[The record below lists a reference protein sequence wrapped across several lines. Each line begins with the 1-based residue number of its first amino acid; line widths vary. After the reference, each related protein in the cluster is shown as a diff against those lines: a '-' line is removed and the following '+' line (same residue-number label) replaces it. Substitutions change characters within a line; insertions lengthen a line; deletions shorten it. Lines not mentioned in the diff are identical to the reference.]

1 MIKKVVYAIFGAI
14 IVLALAMFFAAYPF
28 GKNKMAV
35 GEYYLNH
42 GIEQTGAANI
52 VTSVV
57 LDYRGFDTLGEVSVL
72 FGAAAG
78 VAILFFLAKEGRREE
93 RENLTKPNFVVKVGS
108 RIIFPFILLFGT
120 YIFIHGHLTPGGGF
134 QGGSIIASGFLL
146 LYLSY
151 PGTRVKRSGLSVLE
165 GLAGLTFVCLGLYGL
180 LTPESSFLYNFL
192 PKGQLN
198 MLVSAGILPI
208 IYIAIGF
215 KVASEFAGIVDDMM
229 CQVICRGG
237 EK

>member
-1 MIKKVVYAIFGAI
+1 MIRKVVYSIFLAI
-14 IVLALAMFFAAYPF
+14 IVLSLVMFFAAYPF
-28 GKNKMAV
+28 GKNKMTV
-35 GEYYLNH
+35 GEYYLNN
-42 GIEQTGAANI
+42 GVAQTGAANI

-72 FGAAAG
+72 FAAAAG
-78 VAILFFLAKEGRREE
+78 VAILFFMVGDKKKERKNLE
-93 RENLTKPNFVVKVGS
+93 RPNFVVKVGS
-108 RIIFPFILLFGT
+108 RIIFPFILLFGF

-146 LYLSY
+146 LYLAY
-151 PGTRVKRSGLSVLE
+151 PATRVNRKGLSVVE
-165 GLAGLTFVCLGLYGL
+165 GIAGLTFVVLGLIGL
-180 LTPESSFLYNFL
+180 LVPQSSFLFNFL

-198 MLVSAGILPI
+198 TIVSAGILPI
-208 IYIAIGF
+208 IYIAVGF

-229 CQVICRGG
+229 CKVICNGG

>member
-1 MIKKVVYAIFGAI
+1 MIRKIVYAIFGAI

-28 GKNKMAV
+28 GKNKMTI
-35 GEYYLNH
+35 GEYYLHH

-72 FGAAAG
+72 FAAAAG
-78 VAILFFLAKEGRREE
+78 VAILFFLAKGVRREKD
-93 RENLTKPNFVVKVGS
+93 LIQPNFVVKVGS

-151 PGTRVKRSGLSVLE
+151 PGTRVKRGGLSVLE
-165 GLAGLTFVCLGLYGL
+165 GLAGLTFVVLGLYGL
-180 LTPESSFLYNFL
+180 FMPQSSFLYNFL

>member
-1 MIKKVVYAIFGAI
+1 MIRKIVYAIFAAI
-14 IVLALAMFFAAYPF
+14 IVIALVMFFAAYPF
-28 GKNKMAV
+28 GANKMAV
-35 GEYYLNH
+35 GTYYLNH
-42 GIEQTGAANI
+42 GVAQTGAANI

-72 FGAAAG
+72 FAAAAG
-78 VAILFFLAKEGRREE
+78 VAILFFMLGIGKKE
-93 RENLTKPNFVVKVGS
+93 RENLTKPNFVVRVGS

-120 YIFIHGHLTPGGGF
+120 YIFVHGHLTPGGGF

-151 PGTRVKRSGLSVLE
+151 PGTRVNRGGLSIIE
-165 GLAGLTFVCLGLYGL
+165 GLAGLTFVVLGLWGL
-180 LTPESSFLYNFL
+180 FTPTDSFLYNFL
-192 PKGQLN
+192 PKGLFN
-198 MLVSAGILPI
+198 TLVSAGILPI

-229 CQVICRGG
+229 CEVICRGG

>member
-1 MIKKVVYAIFGAI
+1 MIRKIVYSIFLAT
-14 IVLALAMFFAAYPF
+14 IVLSLVMFFAAFPF
-28 GKNKMAV
+28 GQNKMSV

-42 GIEQTGAANI
+42 GVAQTGASNI

-57 LDYRGFDTLGEVSVL
+57 VDYRGFDTLGEVSVL

-78 VAILFFLAKEGRREE
+78 VAILFFVLGENRRKRREQVA
-93 RENLTKPNFVVKVGS
+93 PNFIVRVGS

-134 QGGSIIASGFLL
+134 QGGAIIASGFLL
-146 LYLSY
+146 LYLAY
-151 PGTRVKRSGLSVLE
+151 PGTTVNRSRLSMVE
-165 GLAGLTFVCLGLYGL
+165 GLAGITFIVLGLYGL
-180 LTPESSFLYNFL
+180 LMPESSFLYNFL
-192 PKGQLN
+192 PKGELN
-198 MLVSAGILPI
+198 ALLSSGILPI

-215 KVASEFAGIVDDMM
+215 KVAAEFAGIIDDMM
-229 CQVICRGG
+229 CEVICRGG

>member
-1 MIKKVVYAIFGAI
+1 MIRKIVYSIFLAT
-14 IVLALAMFFAAYPF
+14 IVLALVMFFAAYPF
-28 GKNKMAV
+28 GKNKMTV
-35 GEYYLNH
+35 GEYYLNN
-42 GIEQTGAANI
+42 GVAQTGASNI

-57 LDYRGFDTLGEVSVL
+57 VDYRGFDTLGEVSVL

-78 VAILFFLAKEGRREE
+78 VAILFFVLAENRRE
-93 RENLTKPNFVVKVGS
+93 RKNITSPNFVVKVGS

-146 LYLSY
+146 LYLAY
-151 PGTRVKRSGLSVLE
+151 PGTRVSRKKLSAVE
-165 GLAGLTFVCLGLYGL
+165 GLAGLTFVLLGLYGL
-180 LTPESSFLYNFL
+180 MLPESSFLFNFL

-198 MLVSAGILPI
+198 ALLSAGILPI

-215 KVASEFAGIVDDMM
+215 KVAAEFAGIVDDMM
-229 CQVICRGG
+229 CEVICRGG